1 MARKPMDMP
10 AGVEPVGRRL
20 RIRFTWKKVRRCETL
35 PYTQTPKGI
44 AAAASLRDQ
53 VGQLDRLGLLTDEKY
68 LELFPN
74 TSYVLH
80 QLIPSFGEYAQ
91 LWLNSREIVQN
102 TRSNYKR
109 VLNSY
114 WMPHLNVVPINEV
127 TSLALRK
134 IVQGTAWPSTTDR
147 RFAVNTL
154 SGIFKSAIQDELI
167 GKNPAASIP
176 KVKVQKPE
184 VDPYTQHEADQ
195 LIAHMKATLPGKLRL
210 YAAYFELAF
219 YTGMRPC
226 EMLALR
232 WDSVDLERRRLR
244 VSRVMVDGE
253 IHERVKT
260 KYARDV
266 LLNDR
271 ALIALGE
278 AQRMKAEDAT
288 YVFPPADGRGDFISS
303 ENTPKRHLNL
313 ALEQLGIRRRRQYA
327 TRHTYATVCLMAGM
341 TPAFV
346 AKQLGHS
353 VQVLLET
360 YARWIDSESDFLEL
374 DKLKSGGIGTVLV
387 QSPPATGCEP

>member
-53 VGQLDRLGLLTDEKY
+53 VAQLDRLGLLTDEKY

-91 LWLNSREIVQN
+91 LWLDSREIVAN

-114 WMPHLNVVPINEV
+114 WMPHLNLTPITEV
-127 TSLALRK
+127 TSLKLRK
-134 IVQGTAWPSTTDR
+134 IVQSITWPSMSDR

-154 SGIFKSAIQDELI
+154 SGILKAAIQDELI
-167 GKNPAASIP
+167 GKNPAAAIP

-184 VDPYTQHEADQ
+184 VDPYTQAEADQ
-195 LIAHMKATLPGKLRL
+195 VIEHLYATLLGKLRI

-219 YTGMRPC
+219 YSGMRPC

-232 WDSVDLERRRLR
+232 WDATDLERRRLR
-244 VSRVMVDGE
+244 IVRVMVDGE

-260 KYARDV
+260 KYARDL

-271 ALIALGE
+271 ALHALQE
-278 AQRMKAEDAT
+278 AQQLKTEEAL
-288 YVFPPADGRGDFISS
+288 YVFTPADGRGFIES
-303 ENTPKRHLNL
+303 ENTPKRHLNK
-313 ALEQLGIRRRRQYA
+313 ALETLGIRRRRQYA
-327 TRHTYATVCLMAGM
+327 TRHTYATICLMAGM

-353 VQVLLET
+353 VQMLLDTYSRWLDSDSDLLEL
-360 YARWIDSESDFLEL
+360 A
-374 DKLKSGGIGTVLV
+374 KLKPSGSGTILV
-387 QSPPATGCEP
+387 QSAPQNEPTT

>member
-1 MARKPMDMP
+1 MARKPVDMP
-10 AGVEPVGRRL
+10 AGVEPVGKRL

-35 PYTQTPKGI
+35 GYPQTPKGI

-53 VGQLDRLGLLTDEKY
+53 VTQLDRLGLLTDDKY
-68 LELFPN
+68 LELFPD
-74 TSYVLH
+74 TGYLLQ
-80 QLIPSFGEYAQ
+80 QLVPSFGEYAQ
-91 LWLNSREIVQN
+91 LWLDSREIVKN
-102 TRSNYKR
+102 TRDNYKR

-114 WMPHLNVVPINEV
+114 WMPHLNLTPINEV

-134 IVQGTAWPSTTDR
+134 IVQSIMWPSMSDR

-154 SGIFKSAIQDELI
+154 NGIFKAAIQDELV

-184 VDPYTQHEADQ
+184 VDPYTQDEAH
-195 LIAHMKATLPGKLRL
+195 LVIAHLYKQLEGKQRI

-232 WDSVDLERRRLR
+232 WDAINLDRRRLR

-271 ALIALGE
+271 AMHALEE
-278 AQRMKAEDAT
+278 AQRMKTDEAVYA
-288 YVFPPADGRGDFISS
+288 FRPADGRGEFIAS
-303 ENTPKRHLNL
+303 ENTPKAYLNK
-313 ALEQLGIRRRRQYA
+313 ALEVLGIRRRRQYA
-327 TRHTYATVCLMAGM
+327 TRHTYATICLMAGM

-353 VQVLLET
+353 VQMLLDT
-360 YARWIDSESDFLEL
+360 YTRWIDSDSDLLEL
-374 DKLKSGGIGTVLV
+374 EKLKTSGTGTVLV
-387 QSPPATGCEP
+387 QSPPATQLTT

>member
-1 MARKPMDMP
+1 MARNSVDMP
-10 AGVEPVGRRL
+10 AGVEPVGKRL

-35 PYTQTPKGI
+35 PYPQTPKGI

-53 VGQLDRLGLLTDEKY
+53 VIQLNDFGLLTDEKY
-68 LELFPN
+68 LELFPE

-80 QLIPSFGEYAQ
+80 QLVPSFGEFAQ
-91 LWLNSREIVQN
+91 LWLDSREIVKN
-102 TRSNYKR
+102 TRDNYKR

-114 WMPHLNVVPINEV
+114 WMPHLNLTPITEV
-127 TSLALRK
+127 TSLKLRK
-134 IVQGTAWPSTTDR
+134 IVQGITWPSMSDR

-154 SGIFKSAIQDELI
+154 SGILKAAIEDELI

-184 VDPYTQHEADQ
+184 VDPYTQAEADRVIEH
-195 LIAHMKATLPGKLRL
+195 LYATLPGKLRI

-219 YTGMRPC
+219 YSGMRPC

-232 WDSVDLERRRLR
+232 WDATDLSRRRVR
-244 VSRVMVDGE
+244 IVRVMVDSQ

-260 KYARDV
+260 KYARDL

-271 ALIALGE
+271 ALHALQE
-278 AQRMKAEDAT
+278 AQRLKAEDAA
-288 YVFPPADGRGDFISS
+288 YVFTPADGREFIAS
-303 ENTPKRHLNL
+303 ENTPKGHLNK
-313 ALEQLGIRRRRQYA
+313 ALEALGIRRRRQYA
-327 TRHTYATVCLMAGM
+327 TRHTYATICLMAGM

-353 VQVLLET
+353 VQMLLDT
-360 YARWIDSESDFLEL
+360 YTRWIDSDSDLLEL
-374 DKLKSGGIGTVLV
+374 EKLKTSGTGTILV
-387 QSPPATGCEP
+387 QSAPLDELTT